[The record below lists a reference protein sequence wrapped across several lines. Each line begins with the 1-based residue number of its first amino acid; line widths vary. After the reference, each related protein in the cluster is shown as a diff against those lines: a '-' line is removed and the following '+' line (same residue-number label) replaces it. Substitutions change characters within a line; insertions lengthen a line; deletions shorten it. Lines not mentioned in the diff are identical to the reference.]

1 MSKMKPFNYR
11 QSELAS
17 PFGIFQSAISQY
29 LGGRLALLQP
39 VEIVSTDG
47 TYATVKPLLAHFDTL
62 GQKIPIDSNS
72 YIPNVP
78 IVQPFGANGQFQFKP
93 QAGDKGL
100 LIACNW
106 DTTNYKA
113 THDETT
119 VASNRQFNWSDGFFI
134 PVDFQAAP
142 TGALIK
148 NGSSSIALEKN
159 EINVSTGTANVT
171 ATTNI
176 NGDTSITGETTI
188 TGATNITGDVTI
200 NGTLTVTG
208 GITTPST
215 VTASGGVTSG
225 TIAFAT
231 HTHGVTKA
239 TGTGTPAPTP
249 DGWPTSGPIGV

>member
-62 GQKIPIDSNS
+62 GKKIPIDSKS

-106 DTTNYKA
+106 DTTNYKS
-113 THDETT
+113 THSETT

-148 NGSSSIALEKN
+148 NGSSEIALEKD
-159 EINVSTGTANVT
+159 EINVATGTANVT
-171 ATTNI
+171 A
-176 NGDTSITGETTI
+176 D
-188 TGATNITGDVTI
+188 TNITGDTTIKGDVTI
-200 NGTLTVTG
+200 TGNITVTG
-208 GITTPST
+208 TITATGE
-215 VTASGGVTSG
+215 VTGNN
-225 TIAFAT
+225 IALST
-231 HTHGVTKA
+231 HTHGVTTA
-239 TGTGTPAPTP
+239 TGTSSPAPTP
-249 DGWPTSGPIGV
+249 AGWPSSAPIPV